1 MWRFFFF
8 LYKTTAQRSDRTEA
22 QTTMGGAGS
31 IHNFEAANH
40 IQLSEEQRKKLQT
53 LYDLHSKAPTS
64 SISELLSRT
73 SDDELDCTEREY
85 KLFIS
90 KTIAQQICADAVR
103 DAVASLQTPRADT
116 TSAAESK
123 TQKK

>member
-1 MWRFFFF
+1 MQQ
-8 LYKTTAQRSDRTEA
+8 KTRSKKKKRSSDAAWKNT
-22 QTTMGGAGS
+22 QTMGGAGS

-73 SDDELDCTEREY
+73 SDEELDCTEREY

-103 DAVASLQTPRADT
+103 DAVASLQTPRADIT
-116 TSAAESK
+116 PAAESK

>member
-1 MWRFFFF
+1 
-8 LYKTTAQRSDRTEA
+8 
-22 QTTMGGAGS
+22 MGGAGS

-73 SDDELDCTEREY
+73 SDEELDCTEREY

-103 DAVASLQTPRADT
+103 DAVAALQTPRADIT
-116 TSAAESK
+116 PAAESK